1 MVTDLVIKQG
11 VQILWVECIST
22 DEVLVDRFI
31 REKKIHNDDYTN
43 SLLNL
48 DERYGDF
55 KTRLKCY

>member
-22 DEVLVDRFI
+22 DEMLVDRFI

>member
-22 DEVLVDRFI
+22 EEVLVDRFI